1 MRHLPTQPLRADALS
16 VSYARGGMVTENI
29 KQRQF
34 FFVTLL
40 LTD

>member
-1 MRHLPTQPLRADALS
+1 MLYLFLTRS
-16 VSYARGGMVTENI
+16 EGMVTENI